1 MSILHDISQES
12 SQKQNPELRPVQEP
26 PAMRFAV
33 LVPVYNHG
41 GSVGRVVRDIAAR
54 FVDSKIIII
63 NDGSTDQT
71 SAALEALMKDMAMG
85 APRATERIRVITLA
99 KNQGK
104 GAALLAGFKAAHALN
119 ATHAL
124 TTDADGQHLVSDMD
138 RVMRFSRLF
147 PDDLIIGDR
156 QMDDYPVPPSSK
168 KGRDLSR
175 FWLWI
180 QTGQDVPDSQCG
192 LRVYPL
198 SHTLKLGGH
207 WFKRFD
213 FESETL
219 ARHAWAGMSI
229 RSTPITCLYFSAEER
244 ITHFRPIRDTL
255 RGVRLNVL
263 LVIRR
268 LLPLPGPKRRAA
280 FCRAAE
286 RPAKTP
292 GYVAWHNRHVWKA
305 VVRDLFTANLAD
317 ARLPT
322 AVGVGL
328 LIGFFPAYGLQTLLA
343 IYVARRIHL
352 NVAVTVLAS
361 QISIPPLTPL
371 CILASVE
378 VGSLLLYGHGISP
391 GRVDWRHLT
400 GLRVLKTFLAPVL
413 VGGIV
418 CGLLVGTTG
427 LFITRYFMA
436 MVKDRRKTAFSAIES
451 TALVRQEAAP
461 DGLQPSISPPAEETN
476 EQGL

>member
-1 MSILHDISQES
+1 
-12 SQKQNPELRPVQEP
+12 
-26 PAMRFAV
+26 MRFAV

-54 FVDSKIIII
+54 FVDCKIIVI

-71 SAALEALMKDMAMG
+71 AAAIDALLKDMAQT
-85 APRATERIRVITLA
+85 APAAAQRIHVITLA

-104 GAALLAGFKAAHALN
+104 GAALLAGFQAAHALN

-124 TTDADGQHLVSDMD
+124 TTDADGQHLVSDMV
-138 RVMRFSRLF
+138 RVMQFSRLF

-156 QMDDYPVPPSSK
+156 QMDNYPVPPSSK

-198 SHTLKLGGH
+198 SHTLTLGRH

-219 ARHAWAGMSI
+219 ARHAWAGMHI

-244 ITHFRPIRDTL
+244 ITHFRPVRDTL

-268 LLPLPGPKRRAA
+268 LLPLPRPKRRAVY
-280 FCRAAE
+280 CRSPE
-286 RPAKTP
+286 KPTDTP
-292 GYVAWHNRHVWKA
+292 GYVAWHNRHTWKA
-305 VVRDLFTANLAD
+305 VVRELFTAHLAD

-378 VGSLLLYGHGISP
+378 VGSLLLYGHGLSP
-391 GRVDWRHLT
+391 GMVHWRHLT
-400 GLRVLKTFLAPVL
+400 GLQVLKTFLAPVL

-418 CGLLVGTTG
+418 CGLIVGTTG
-427 LFITRYFMA
+427 LFITPHIMA
-436 MVKDRRKTAFSAIES
+436 RIKERRSRPVAVADKTALRSD
-451 TALVRQEAAP
+451 EAATE
-461 DGLQPSISPPAEETN
+461 GMRASRPPA
-476 EQGL
+476 G

>member
-1 MSILHDISQES
+1 
-12 SQKQNPELRPVQEP
+12 
-26 PAMRFAV
+26 MRFAV

-41 GSVGRVVRDIAAR
+41 GTVARVVRDIAAQ
-54 FVDSKIIII
+54 FVDSKLIVI

-71 SAALEALMKDMAMG
+71 PAEIDALIKDMAVTAPG
-85 APRATERIRVITLA
+85 AAQRIHVITLA

-104 GAALLAGFKAAHALN
+104 GAALLAGFQAAHALN

-124 TTDADGQHLVSDMD
+124 TTDADGQHLISDMV
-138 RVMRFSRLF
+138 RVMHFSRLF

-198 SHTLKLGGH
+198 SHTLKLGRH

-219 ARHAWAGMSI
+219 ARHAWAGMCI

-244 ITHFRPIRDTL
+244 VTHFRPFRDTL

-268 LLPLPGPKRRAA
+268 LLPLPAPKRHAV
-280 FCRAAE
+280 FCRT
-286 RPAKTP
+286 PQKLTKTP
-292 GYVAWHNRHVWKA
+292 GYVAWHNRHVWKT
-305 VVRDLFTANLAD
+305 VVRELFTAHLSD

-371 CILASVE
+371 CIFASVE
-378 VGSLLLYGHGISP
+378 VGSLLLYGHGLSP
-391 GRVDWRHLT
+391 GMVDWRHLT

-418 CGLLVGTTG
+418 CGLIVGTAG
-427 LFITRYFMA
+427 LFITRYVMA
-436 MVKDRRKTAFSAIES
+436 TVKERRKAGAADLES
-451 TALVRQEAAP
+451 TAVRGHEAIAE
-461 DGLQPSISPPAEETN
+461 GIQVSRPPT
-476 EQGL
+476 G

>member
-1 MSILHDISQES
+1 MSILDDTSRES
-12 SQKQNPELRPVQEP
+12 SQKLGAELHPVQKP

-41 GSVGRVVRDIAAR
+41 GSVGRVVREIAAK

-71 SAALEALMKDMAMG
+71 STALEELIKDMARVSSG
-85 APRATERIRVITLA
+85 AAERIRVITLA
-99 KNQGK
+99 RNQGK
-104 GAALLAGFKAAHALN
+104 GAALLAGFRAAYALN

-124 TTDADGQHLVSDMD
+124 TTDADGQHLVLDMV
-138 RVMRFSRLF
+138 RVMQFSRLF

-156 QMDDYPVPPSSK
+156 QMDEYPVPPSSK

-198 SHTLKLGGH
+198 SHTLKLGHH

-219 ARHAWAGMSI
+219 ARHAWAGMCI
-229 RSTPITCLYFSAEER
+229 RSTPITCLYFSAAER

-268 LLPLPGPKRRAA
+268 LLPLPGPKRRAV
-280 FCRAAE
+280 FCRSAE
-286 RPAKTP
+286 KPTKTP
-292 GYVAWHNRHVWKA
+292 GYLAWHNRHVWKA
-305 VVRDLFTANLAD
+305 IVRELFTAHLAD

-371 CILASVE
+371 CILASLE
-378 VGSLLLYGHGISP
+378 VGSLLLYGHGLSP
-391 GRVDWRHLT
+391 GMVDWRHLT

-427 LFITRYFMA
+427 LFITRYLMTTL
-436 MVKDRRKTAFSAIES
+436 KERRKKEILAVDTPANR
-451 TALVRQEAAP
+451 TQNAAT
-461 DGLQPSISPPAEETN
+461 GGFQSSVPPA
-476 EQGL
+476 G